1 MQIKT
6 RGLREPESKVNAALE
21 FLVFFSSP
29 APTPPPLQD
38 RAEEAGI
45 EWGFAGRSY
54 LSNGKRERR
63 GQHVPAFKGM
73 NEYGV
78 FWKSP
83 RMSLAVSVGQ
93 EINTYGCQS

>member
-1 MQIKT
+1 MKT
-6 RGLREPESKVNAALE
+6 RGLRKPESKVNTGLA

-29 APTPPPLQD
+29 APIPPPLQD

-45 EWGFAGRSY
+45 EWGCAGRYY
-54 LSNGKRERR
+54 LSNGKGERR
-63 GQHVPAFKGM
+63 EQYVPAFEGM

-83 RMSLAVSVGQ
+83 RMSLAVSVG
-93 EINTYGCQS
+93 